1 MTTVPIVDD
10 QDVQRFDFRVL
21 LESVPRFDVVVEAT
35 LESEAVRKTAEL
47 WKLSQPPPSRLD
59 RDGPSS
65 KAT

>member
-10 QDVQRFDFRVL
+10 QDLQRFDFRVP
-21 LESVPRFDVVVEAT
+21 LEAVPEFDLVGEAAHG
-35 LESEAVRKTAEL
+35 SEVVRKTAEL

-59 RDGPSS
+59 RAGPSS